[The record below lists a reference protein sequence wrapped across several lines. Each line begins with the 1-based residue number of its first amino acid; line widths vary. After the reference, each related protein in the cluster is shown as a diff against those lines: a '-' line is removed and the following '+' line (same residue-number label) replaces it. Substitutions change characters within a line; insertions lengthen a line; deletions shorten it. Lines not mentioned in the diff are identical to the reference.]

1 MNSNLENK
9 IKNLIKQNDSI
20 YSSLLSKN
28 ISFERIIIND
38 EITDEEKIFFLME
51 ENEKLKYISK
61 SNRPPPEVKIVK
73 PIITE
78 TKKIEKKVCEDT
90 CNDTYN
96 DEDENYEIPE
106 KKFTTITNMEEI
118 KRAFFNKDYELF
130 EELIKKFNFKY
141 YRADYKY
148 SNDKDGAPEFIAKNL
163 VKGFVRNLDDYRK
176 YFMVCFRCYKN
187 ENNYS
192 YPSLWIV
199 NSNDDI
205 KNIIES
211 IHDDYIYTEE
221 SNIPVFLKDIQKIE
235 DENCIEESYV
245 H

>member
-20 YSSLLSKN
+20 HSSLLSKN
-28 ISFERIIIND
+28 IFFERININN
-38 EITDEEKIFFLME
+38 EITDEEKIIFLIE

-61 SNRPPPEVKIVK
+61 SNRPPTEVKIVK
-73 PIITE
+73 PIIIE
-78 TKKIEKKVCEDT
+78 TKKNICK
-90 CNDTYN
+90 
-96 DEDENYEIPE
+96 DECDDEENYETPE

-130 EELIKKFNFKY
+130 EELSQQFNFKY
-141 YRADYKY
+141 YRAYYKY
-148 SNDKDGAPEFIAKNL
+148 SSDKDGSPEFIAKNL
-163 VKGFVRNLDDYRK
+163 VKGFVRNLDDYHK
-176 YFMVCFRCYKN
+176 YFMVCFRCYKDI
-187 ENNYS
+187 NNYA

-199 NSNDDI
+199 NSNDEI

-211 IHDDYIYTEE
+211 IYDDYTYTEE
-221 SNIPVFLKDIQKIE
+221 FNIPIFLKDIQKIE
-235 DENCIEESYV
+235 DENCIEELYV

>member
-20 YSSLLSKN
+20 YSSLLFKN
-28 ISFERIIIND
+28 ILFERINISD
-38 EITDEEKIFFLME
+38 EITDEEKIIFLTE
-51 ENEKLKYISK
+51 ENEKLKYVSK
-61 SNRPPPEVKIVK
+61 SNRPPPEVKIIK
-73 PIITE
+73 PIIIE
-78 TKKIEKKVCEDT
+78 TKKNISK
-90 CNDTYN
+90 
-96 DEDENYEIPE
+96 DECDEEENYETPE

-130 EELIKKFNFKY
+130 NQLIQQFNFRY

-148 SNDKDGAPEFIAKNL
+148 SSDKDGSPEFIAKNL

-211 IHDDYIYTEE
+211 IYDDYIYTEE
-221 SNIPVFLKDIQKIE
+221 SNIPIFLKDIQKVE
-235 DENCIEESYV
+235 DENCIEELYV